1 MDFLT
6 PEIIKLFGR
15 TKSKTIEDKN
25 DVNMLHLEITEVV
38 LVHCDIFNKDYQQ
51 ESWIHL
57 FFKND
62 LINY

>member
-51 ESWIHL
+51 ES
-57 FFKND
+57 
-62 LINY
+62 

>member
-1 MDFLT
+1 
-6 PEIIKLFGR
+6 
-15 TKSKTIEDKN
+15 
-25 DVNMLHLEITEVV
+25 MLHLEITEVV